1 VDRSEA
7 DPVEGI
13 ADFDGRRWFRGTH
26 ADGNMWSIYK
36 DVSGDRLDEC
46 VPVTPVP
53 TWLIEKLFNA
63 QEVPVWADTIND
75 IENWLNDHEGAQ
87 K

>member
-13 ADFDGRRWFRGTH
+13 AYFGGRRWFRGTH

-36 DVSGDRLDEC
+36 DVSGDRLDEA
-46 VPVTPVP
+46 VPVAFVP

-63 QEVPVWADTIND
+63 QEVPVWADTIRD
-75 IENWLNDHEGAQ
+75 IENWLNDHEEARR
-87 K
+87 